1 MWLKQLTIAIVE
13 KNIDNINKLMDNLPQ
28 LSDKDEL
35 DQAIALLKEAENLVQ
50 GLKNETESSMIQMK
64 KNIIFLEATQ
74 EKAPSRLDIK
84 S

>member
-13 KNIDNINKLMDNLPQ
+13 KNVDKINNLMDNLPQ
-28 LSDKDEL
+28 LSEKSEL
-35 DQAIALLKEAENLVQ
+35 DQAITLLKEAETLVQ
-50 GLKNETESSMIQMK
+50 SLKNETETSMIQMK

-74 EKAPSRLDIK
+74 EKRLPRFDIK